1 MVPALRR
8 LALAASLVALS
19 LPAPGAAAEG
29 GLRPFL
35 DLEAGLGWARYNDV
49 QVPGGT
55 GTRFSLSDGAFESDV
70 APILRV
76 QAGARLG
83 RHALFATFAPVRL
96 QSSGSSGEPVLFR
109 GRSFTAG
116 EDASARYRF
125 DTYRLT
131 YRYALVDA
139 ARFELAL
146 GATVLVRNAEIRL
159 SQPGRSTA
167 EKNVGL
173 VPLASLRIAG
183 NLGGPVWLALDGDAL
198 ASTQGRAEDVSLALE
213 FRSGELTF
221 RAGYRVLEGGA
232 DNDTVYNFAWIH
244 QVTAG
249 VRYEL

>member
-1 MVPALRR
+1 MRR
-8 LALAASLVALS
+8 LALAASLVFAS
-19 LPAPGAAAEG
+19 LPAGAAAAEG

-35 DLEAGLGWARYNDV
+35 DLEAGMGWARYNDV
-49 QVPGGT
+49 QVPGDT
-55 GTRFSLSDGAFESDV
+55 GTRFSLADGAFDADP

-83 RHALFATFAPVRL
+83 RHALFGTFAPVRL
-96 QSSGSSGEPVLFR
+96 QANGRSGEAVQFR
-109 GRSFTAG
+109 GQTFTAG
-116 EDASARYRF
+116 EDASARYKF

-139 ARFELAL
+139 SRFELAL

-159 SQPGRSTA
+159 SGSGRSTA

-183 NLGGPVWLALDGDAL
+183 KLGGPLWLALDGDAL
-198 ASTQGRAEDVSLALE
+198 ASTQGRAEDVALALE
-213 FRSGELTF
+213 LRSGELAF
-221 RAGYRVLEGGA
+221 RAGYRLLEGGA
-232 DNDTVYNFAWIH
+232 DNDEVYNFAWIH
-244 QVTAG
+244 QITAG